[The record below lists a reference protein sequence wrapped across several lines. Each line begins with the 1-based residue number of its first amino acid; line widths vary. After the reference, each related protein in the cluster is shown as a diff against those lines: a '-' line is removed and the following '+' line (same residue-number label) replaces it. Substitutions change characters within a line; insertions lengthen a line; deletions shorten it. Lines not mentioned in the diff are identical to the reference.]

1 METMRI
7 ERSPDGHIAEVV
19 LAGARGNPLGARF
32 WDELPEVFPALERD
46 PDVRSVLLR
55 AEGKN
60 FCTGLDLA
68 SSLSLLAPAGGGAGE
83 RAEFLRW
90 LRRLQR
96 SISAIEDCTKPV
108 VAAVQG
114 WCIGGGIDLITAAD
128 IRLASAEAKFSV
140 REVRMAVVSDAGAL
154 QRLPGIVGEAR
165 ARHLLLTGEDFDVA
179 AAERWGL
186 VSTVYDGP
194 DALLAGARALC
205 RTLAELPPLTVQG
218 TKQMLNAS
226 RDLPRRDALEL
237 VAAWNT
243 GLLASDD
250 LTEAMTAFNERRP
263 PKFTGS

>member
-7 ERSPDGHIAEVV
+7 ERSADGHIAEVV

-32 WDELPEVFPALERD
+32 WDELPGVFPALDEDR
-46 PDVRSVLLR
+46 DVRSILLR
-55 AEGKN
+55 AQGKN
-60 FCTGLDLA
+60 FCTGLDVA
-68 SSLSLLAPAGGGAGE
+68 SALPLLAPAGGGAGE

-96 SISAIEDCTKPV
+96 SISAIEDCGKPV

-114 WCIGGGIDLITAAD
+114 WCIGGGVDLITAAD
-128 IRLASAEAKFSV
+128 IRLASAEAMFSV
-140 REVRMAVVSDAGAL
+140 REVRMAVVSDAGSL

-165 ARHLLLTGEDFDVA
+165 ARHLLLTGEDFDVNS
-179 AAERWGL
+179 AERWGL
-186 VSTVYDGP
+186 VSAVHENP
-194 DALLAGARALC
+194 EALLTAARALC
-205 RTLAELPPLTVQG
+205 RTLAELPPLAVQG

-226 RDLPRRDALEL
+226 RDLPRREALEH

-263 PKFTGS
+263 PRFTGR

>member
-7 ERSPDGHIAEVV
+7 ERSPDGHVAEVV
-19 LAGARGNPLGARF
+19 LIGARGNPLGARF

-55 AEGKN
+55 ADGKN

-68 SSLSLLAPAGGGAGE
+68 SSLSLLTPAGGGAGE
-83 RAEFLRW
+83 RAGFLRW

-114 WCIGGGIDLITAAD
+114 WCIGGGVDLITAAD
-128 IRLASAEAKFSV
+128 IRLASSDAMFSV

-186 VSTVYDGP
+186 VSTVHDSP
-194 DALLAGARALC
+194 ETLLAAARALC
-205 RTLAELPPLTVQG
+205 RTLAELPPLAVQG

-263 PKFTGS
+263 PKFTGR